1 MNLNLWIFNLIFQL
15 LGFGVFVYG
24 IIIFIIIAIKNC
36 HYDDA
41 KKILIDFLKF
51 SHDYELSSDRN
62 YYLAICHA
70 IKQLV
75 GDSRYEELVKLDSFI
90 PLIQFFDK
98 HAGVPSV
105 EITLMYSDDNEKIQL
120 ETILTS
126 LTRQF
131 LTSRYGEIGQEVYVS
146 WTKNMYVG
154 FPTLVITYARTAQEK
169 NIIQQMKKRDLEKI
183 ITANSD
189 VIDDELEL
197 LYEDE
202 NANIT
207 NDNDERI
214 DLF

>member
-1 MNLNLWIFNLIFQL
+1 
-15 LGFGVFVYG
+15 
-24 IIIFIIIAIKNC
+24 
-36 HYDDA
+36 
-41 KKILIDFLKF
+41 
-51 SHDYELSSDRN
+51 
-62 YYLAICHA
+62 
-70 IKQLV
+70 
-75 GDSRYEELVKLDSFI
+75 
-90 PLIQFFDK
+90 
-98 HAGVPSV
+98 
-105 EITLMYSDDNEKIQL
+105 MYSDDNEKIQL